1 MGWLGHFQSR
11 RREGSRRDT
20 SLTARLVGLI
30 AVVVVATLSLTTWRI
45 YVDRNRSLEDELGR
59 RLLSIVQT
67 AALTIDG
74 AKHEEIVAP
83 EDAAIPEFIDLR
95 TRLRRVQSANG
106 LDSSIYTL
114 RRLGNATEFVVMTD
128 DMPYVGNR
136 YHLRTEMLP
145 VFEQGRSAYTRLY
158 SDEHGEWISA
168 YAPIRDDAGTVVGLL
183 DLDYHA
189 ETFQAASREYRNRL
203 LGLSAAAVLIAGFLG
218 AIFARSV
225 ARPLRS
231 LTETM
236 ERVIETDD
244 LAVQVQPT
252 GNIREMKDL
261 AKTFNILTR
270 SLQHSRDRVRTTQL
284 VTIGK
289 LAELAEQRDPET
301 GEHLQRMALY
311 TRLLAQQLH
320 RADRFRETIT
330 GVWIQAIYEA
340 APLHDV
346 GKVAILDHV
355 LLKPGKLTD
364 EEFAIMKTHS
374 SIGEK
379 ILEGVDFLDIAKQVA
394 ASHHE
399 KWDGTGYPRG
409 LAATAIPL
417 PARIVALADVYDALT
432 SRRVYKAAMPHE
444 AARRIIVEGRG
455 KHFDPVVVE
464 AFLDAEDAFHP
475 VRDGRVVTVALPQP
489 VAFDRAA

>member
-1 MGWLGHFQSR
+1 MNRAWGG
-11 RREGSRRDT
+11 T
-20 SLTARLVGLI
+20 SLTVRLIGLI
-30 AVVVVATLSLTTWRI
+30 TTVVVVTLTLTTWRI
-45 YVDRNRSLEDELGR
+45 YVDHNRSLEDDLGQ

-67 AALTIDG
+67 AALSIDG

-83 EDAAIPEFIDLR
+83 EDASIPEFLDLR
-95 TRLRRVQSANG
+95 SHLRRVQSANG

-114 RRLGNATEFVVMTD
+114 RRLGNMTEFVVMTD
-128 DMPYVGNR
+128 EMPYIGNR

-158 SDEHGEWISA
+158 TDEHGEWISA

-189 ETFQAASREYRNRL
+189 ETFQAASRLYRNRL
-203 LGLSAAAVLIAGFLG
+203 LGLSAAALLIAGLLG
-218 AIFARSV
+218 AVFARSV
-225 ARPLRS
+225 ARPVRS

-236 ERVIETDD
+236 ERVIQTDD
-244 LAVQVQPT
+244 LSIQVQPI
-252 GNIREMKDL
+252 GNIREMNEM
-261 AKTFNILTR
+261 ARTFNILTG
-270 SLQHSRDRVRTTQL
+270 SLHHSRDKVRTTQL

-301 GEHLQRMALY
+301 GEHLQRMAAY
-311 TRLLAQQLH
+311 TRILAEQLR
-320 RADRFRETIT
+320 RARRHRETIT
-330 GVWIQAIYEA
+330 EAWIQAIFEA

-346 GKVAILDHV
+346 GKVAIVDRV

-364 EEFAIMKTHS
+364 EEFEIMKTHS
-374 SIGEK
+374 AIGEK
-379 ILEGVDFLDIAKQVA
+379 ILEGVDFLEIARQIA

-432 SRRVYKAAMPHE
+432 SRRVYKNAMPHE
-444 AARRIIVEGRG
+444 TARRIILDGRG

-464 AFLDAEDAFHP
+464 AFLDTEDAFHP
-475 VRDGRVVTVALPQP
+475 VRDGGAVTVALPRP